1 MERGWGDID
10 SLDVRL
16 NVERMRIMRIRDRFV
31 FASKRRERR
40 SCRCRAVRFTPVD
53 VGKARKPREILIYLH
68 FAPFLAYLSSIT
80 ANFTMANK
88 RYALNIATNRLDVQK
103 YLRRPISI
111 ARAFLESLRCVLK
124 LDSTNPSIFYLYSIF
139 GNQ

>member
-53 VGKARKPREILIYLH
+53 VGKARKLREILIYIFISLH
-68 FAPFLAYLSSIT
+68 FWLIYH
-80 ANFTMANK
+80 
-88 RYALNIATNRLDVQK
+88 Q
-103 YLRRPISI
+103 LRRTPQW
-111 ARAFLESLRCVLK
+111 R
-124 LDSTNPSIFYLYSIF
+124 TNATR
-139 GNQ
+139 